1 MGAATWRWRCT
12 EPHNR
17 RGIKSF
23 PRYIMNH
30 PSEWT
35 KFFDEPTD
43 RYRYKHKGSGVVRG
57 TLVAIGKVFTSGK
70 NALRPSQGYLDQRLA
85 RFFQRLLMKRDQKP
99 FLVSWYRR
107 HHKKSQRCD
116 EPRNPSKG
124 EARTRGQNG
133 WNPCAPQPFLFLW
146 RASRPASATNAAG
159 VLKCAAGRQWNGFA
173 KRCHRLTNYCPKVLI
188 VGPKKKKKN
197 RLIKR
202 SNY

>member
-23 PRYIMNH
+23 PLYIMNH

-35 KFFDEPTD
+35 KFFDKSTG
-43 RYRYKHKGSGVVRG
+43 RYRYKHKGSGVVRD

-70 NALRPSQGYLDQRLA
+70 NALRPSQGYLYQRLA
-85 RFFQRLLMKRDQKP
+85 RFFQRLLMRRGQKP

-116 EPRNPSKG
+116 EPRNPGKG
-124 EARTRGQNG
+124 EARTRGPNG

-146 RASRPASATNAAG
+146 GASRPASATNTAG
-159 VLKCAAGRQWNGFA
+159 AGSFKVCCRTTMKRFCKTVPPFDELLSESFHCGF
-173 KRCHRLTNYCPKVLI
+173 
-188 VGPKKKKKN
+188 KKKK
-197 RLIKR
+197 
-202 SNY
+202 